1 MFILWFVRT
10 RTTNLLPQTY
20 YLKLLTSYLRMTY
33 VLYHADCPDGFGAAY
48 AAWKHLGEKVI
59 YIPVQHNQPAPQ
71 IRKGATVYIV
81 DFCYP
86 KATLLEMV
94 EKAKQV
100 YVIDHHI
107 SAQKDLADL
116 PTEDYPKLSIQFDMT
131 KSGAVLTW
139 EYFHPEVAVPEFLY
153 YIQDKD
159 LWQFKLPLSKEF
171 SASLRC
177 YEMKFGIWDGLVGK
191 VQDLCAE
198 GIVLMRYQTQLV
210 NKICNNYF
218 MTEIGGYRVP
228 TANSGVLQ
236 SEIGNQLCGLYPN
249 SPFSAVYFETEGKRI
264 YSLRSIGDFDVS
276 LIAKQFG
283 GGGHKNAAGFVLPLP
298 A

>member
-1 MFILWFVRT
+1 
-10 RTTNLLPQTY
+10 
-20 YLKLLTSYLRMTY
+20 MTY
-33 VLYHADCPDGFGAAY
+33 ILYHADCPDGFGAAY
-48 AAWKHLGEKVI
+48 SAWKHFGTKAI
-59 YIPVQHNQPAPQ
+59 YLPVQHNQPVPHIQ
-71 IRKGATVYIV
+71 KGSTVYLV

-86 KATLLEMV
+86 KEMLLSIV
-94 EKAKQV
+94 EKSKKV

-116 PTEDYPKLSIQFDMT
+116 PAHEYPKLEIHFDMQ

-139 EYFHPEVAVPEFLY
+139 EHFHVGVAVPEFLY

-177 YEMKFGIWDGLVGK
+177 YEMKFEIWETLLNK
-191 VQDLCAE
+191 TQELCQE

-210 NKICNNYF
+210 NKLCNNYF
-218 MTEIGGYRVP
+218 TTEVAGYKVP
-228 TANSGVLQ
+228 TVNSGVLQ
-236 SEIGNQLCGLYPN
+236 SEIGNQLCSLYPN
-249 SPFSAVYFETEGKRI
+249 TPFSVVYFETEGKRI

-283 GGGHKNAAGFVLPLP
+283 GGGHKNASGFVKPL
-298 A
+298 